1 VRVLIV
7 ALPGHGHLHPVIPLA
22 IALRDTGH
30 EVTVATG
37 TNSEGTDLVD
47 IVASAGLAG
56 IGGLTSIGA
65 GRDFVA
71 RTDPSLMRLPPEQ
84 RAPMSALMFARFLA
98 ERTFARLTEVL
109 AWLPVDLVVYE
120 EMALGG
126 LLAARAAGVP
136 AVSQTVGGRGWIGAY
151 EEAMRPALRAA
162 WHAVA
167 GPAAQAPPL
176 HPYGDLLLDICPP
189 SLQPP
194 GVAPATPLRPV
205 NWNPPA
211 SAIPAPVRRGR
222 PLVYFSLGTVRYPNG
237 GDVFRNVLDG
247 LLRLDIDI
255 VASLGTAGD
264 PAMPGMDD
272 PRVRYGRFIDQAALL
287 AHADIVVSHG
297 GSGTFLGGFE
307 NGAPQLVVPVGAPD
321 QTRNGMAAAA
331 CGAGRVLRPA
341 QATPEAVAEAVAA
354 LLDDDSYR
362 AAAAKLRAEIAAMP
376 EPDSVVP
383 IIEKLAGAG

>member
-1 VRVLIV
+1 V
-7 ALPGHGHLHPVIPLA
+7 
-22 IALRDTGH
+22 
-30 EVTVATG
+30 TG
-37 TNSEGTDLVD
+37 TNSEGTDLVE
-47 IVASAGLAG
+47 VATSAGLAG
-56 IGGLTSIGA
+56 VGGLIAIGA

-71 RTDPSLMRLPPEQ
+71 RTDPGLLRLPPEQ

-98 ERTFARLTEVL
+98 ERTFAHVTKVL
-109 AWLPVDLVVYE
+109 ARTPVDLVVYE

-136 AVSQTVGGRGWIGAY
+136 AVSHTLGGRGWIGSY
-151 EEAMRPALRAA
+151 EEAMRPALLAA

-167 GPAAQAPPL
+167 GPAASPPPL

-211 SAIPAPVRRGR
+211 STVPVPLRRGR

-237 GDVFRNVLDG
+237 GDVFRNVLGG
-247 LLRLDIDI
+247 LLRLEVDII
-255 VASLGTAGD
+255 ASLGTAGD

-287 AHADIVVSHG
+287 AHADLVVSHG

-307 NGAPQLVVPVGAPD
+307 HGAPQLVVPVGAPD
-321 QTRNGMAAAA
+321 QTRNGKAAAA
-331 CGAGRVLRPA
+331 CGAGRILPPA
-341 QATPEAVAEAVAA
+341 EATPDAVAEAVAA

-362 AAAAKLRAEIAAMP
+362 TAAVKIRAEIAAMP
-376 EPDSVVP
+376 APDSVVP
-383 IIEKLAGAG
+383 IIQKLASAG